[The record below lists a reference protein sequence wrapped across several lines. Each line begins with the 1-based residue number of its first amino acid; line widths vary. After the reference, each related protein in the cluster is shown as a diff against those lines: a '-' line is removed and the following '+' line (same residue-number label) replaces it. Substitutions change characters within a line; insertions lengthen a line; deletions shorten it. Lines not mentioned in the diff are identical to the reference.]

1 MRTSWEPSALA
12 AEMATASFWIAVGAA
27 CVGLL
32 AIVIALTSTRRRA
45 VRTAL
50 PGEAQHYAYVAELLK
65 HSDDEAS
72 KLRAALAQT
81 EAERRQLV
89 RFRELRST
97 LDLDRLSTEALEAI
111 GELEGVDA
119 TVIVVRR
126 DGAPPI
132 VSSQGLAPLAV
143 ERVHASLADLAKLA
157 GITMLELAYTYENE
171 HAGELAG
178 GYVVPLRP
186 PSGETIG
193 ALAVFCRPGTSA
205 PSQEV
210 LAELRALADV
220 IAATAAAALEF
231 EAMRESAM
239 RDPLTGLYN
248 RRFFHE
254 ELERQVIRAQRYRRL
269 VTIVML
275 DVDDFKRVNLELG
288 HLDADAVLAEVGARL
303 GASVRGADSA
313 SRIGGDEFGVILP
326 EAGMRDAQHMYNR
339 LTLSLATAPSL
350 TRVAVTLSAGI
361 GEFERGDDAGSLFR
375 RSEAAM
381 RQAKGSGKAQLVI
394 AESLESSSVVRERLD
409 R

>member
-1 MRTSWEPSALA
+1 MRTSWEASALA
-12 AEMATASFWIAVGAA
+12 AQMATASFWIAIGAA
-27 CVGLL
+27 CVAVL
-32 AIVIALTSTRRRA
+32 AIGTALTVTRRRA
-45 VRTAL
+45 VRTAV

-72 KLRAALAQT
+72 KLRAALAHT
-81 EAERRQLV
+81 EVERRQLV
-89 RFRELRST
+89 RLREFRST
-97 LDLDRLSTEALEAI
+97 LDLDQLGTEALEVI

-126 DGAPPI
+126 DGAPPL
-132 VSSQGLAPLAV
+132 VSSRGLPPSAV
-143 ERVHASLADLAKLA
+143 EDVHVSLADLAKLA
-157 GITMLELAYTYENE
+157 GVTMLELAYTYENE

-186 PSGETIG
+186 PSGETLG
-193 ALAVFCRPGTSA
+193 ALAVFSRLGTSA
-205 PSQEV
+205 PSQQA

-254 ELERQVIRAQRYRRL
+254 ELERQAIRAQRYRRL
-269 VTIVML
+269 LTIVML
-275 DVDDFKRVNLELG
+275 DVDDFKRVNVELG

-303 GASVRGADSA
+303 GASVRGADIA

-326 EAGMRDAQHMYNR
+326 EAGTRDAEHMYNR

-361 GEFERGDDAGSLFR
+361 GEFQRGDDPDSLFR
-375 RSEAAM
+375 RAEAAM
-381 RQAKGSGKAQLVI
+381 RRAKGSGKAQLVI
-394 AESLESSSVVRERLD
+394 AESPESFSAVRERLD